1 MLLEIQAHGS
11 ILLREQVT
19 EADIAEIVA
28 KWTGIP
34 VNRLLES
41 ERQKLLQLESHLHE
55 RVVGQAEAVAV
66 AAAIRRARAGM
77 KDPGRPMV
85 PFCSWD
91 RLAW

>member
-55 RVVGQAEAVAV
+55 RVVGQAEAVAAV
-66 AAAIRRARAGM
+66 AAAIVE
-77 KDPGRPMV
+77 PE
-85 PFCSWD
+85 
-91 RLAW
+91 LE

>member
-1 MLLEIQAHGS
+1 
-11 ILLREQVT
+11 LREQVT

-55 RVVGQAEAVAV
+55 RVVGQAEAVA

-77 KDPGRPMV
+77 KDPGRPIGSFV
-85 PFCSWD
+85 HGTDW
-91 RLAW
+91 RR

>member
-1 MLLEIQAHGS
+1 MGDWRLQRDRESKESMLLEIQAHGS

-55 RVVGQAEAVAV
+55 RVVGQAEAVAAV
-66 AAAIRRARAGM
+66 AC
-77 KDPGRPMV
+77 D
-85 PFCSWD
+85 S
-91 RLAW
+91 

>member
-1 MLLEIQAHGS
+1 MVPFYCANK
-11 ILLREQVT
+11 T

-55 RVVGQAEAVAV
+55 RVVQAEAVAAV
-66 AAAIRRARAGM
+66 AAAIRARAGM
-77 KDPGRPMV
+77 KDPGRPV
-85 PFCSWD
+85 LFVHGTDW
-91 RLAW
+91 RR

>member
-41 ERQKLLQLESHLHE
+41 ERKLLQLESHLHE
-55 RVVGQAEAVAV
+55 RVVGQAEAVAAV

-77 KDPGRPMV
+77 KDPGPIGSFVHGTDWR
-85 PFCSWD
+85 
-91 RLAW
+91 R

>member
-1 MLLEIQAHGS
+1 MDWDS
-11 ILLREQVT
+11 
-19 EADIAEIVA
+19 
-28 KWTGIP
+28 

-55 RVVGQAEAVAV
+55 RVVVKEAVAAV

-77 KDPGRPMV
+77 KDPGRPSV

>member
-34 VNRLLES
+34 VNRY
-41 ERQKLLQLESHLHE
+41 
-55 RVVGQAEAVAV
+55 
-66 AAAIRRARAGM
+66 
-77 KDPGRPMV
+77 
-85 PFCSWD
+85 
-91 RLAW
+91 